1 MKSILNCCIFILIPL
16 LASAQECDEKLRI
29 ARKSK
34 ERGDY
39 RLAITQYQ
47 AAAADCGD
55 RDTAKANQIKTGI
68 LDIFIEIDG
77 LRIKAETALKE
88 AENQRKIAEIALKD
102 AEKQRKI
109 ATIAKVDAENKSI
122 LLESQKKATEYQRDT
137 AKAYADSLRVLL
149 RKSDELQ
156 NTFPDTNTYKYLYRT
171 GIQHFRY
178 DTSEQARDYQNA
190 LTYFALARFL
200 KPNDTLGNLVLCS
213 QKGIVA
219 EEAFLSGDLIT
230 AKKNYETIKTL
241 LIVIDKESS
250 FEEERLRQ
258 IQEVTKLYADFTQ
271 KTPLNTE
278 ILELDSNWWT
288 LPIEFSVYNKAKG
301 IKFRNNLSNFKQ
313 IPEVLAKFDQ
323 LASVSFENCINIRFL
338 KNWERIKNIQQIIV
352 KDNLNLYALNHLN
365 LLQDLRYLSINN
377 CPALTFVEGCRKLTN
392 FSTQKSPQLRVN
404 TLLLDN
410 QLLELVDMADL
421 TNDSIN
427 VGNLANLKTL
437 KLARMSIKDIQGLD
451 DIPRLQIL
459 SIDQLKRLTSFA
471 PPTQLTAV
479 TVNNCDSLANID
491 NWKPSQSLEKLVLSD
506 NEQLQK
512 MPDWRNYPNLK
523 DILIQNDPDITHVRG
538 TKFLKNVDKIY
549 LINNPN
555 LITNSVHIG
564 YGYEWGVNITSY
576 KIEIERRKRTKFFG
590 GNPDLGF
597 KAVAAYAQKN
607 FDYDPTI
614 QRKAE
619 GFIIGGV
626 INYYSPYWV
635 YTGAGLGFGNFRS
648 TFTDGTELP
657 SNNHIV
663 WINNLGFQFAPYFLR
678 KDKLSINMDLYTVFL
693 SRDYYILP
701 SFGLTYYHTLGFHRK
716 TYFIRPGDARRSVK
730 HNNARSKLKNIV
742 KDF

>member
-1 MKSILNCCIFILIPL
+1 MKSLINCCIFLLIPL
-16 LASAQECDEKLRI
+16 LASAQDCDEKLRI

-55 RDTAKANQIKTGI
+55 RDTVKANQIKTGI
-68 LDIFIEIDG
+68 LDIFIEIEG
-77 LRIKAETALKE
+77 LKTKAEAALAK
-88 AENQRKIAEIALKD
+88 AEIERKRANTAKED
-102 AEKQRKI
+102 AVKK
-109 ATIAKVDAENKSI
+109 TI
-122 LLESQKKATEYQRDT
+122 LLESQKAETEYQKCI
-137 AKAYADSLRVLL
+137 AEAAVDSLKVLL

-156 NTFPDTNTYKYLYRT
+156 NTFPDTNTYKYLYQT
-171 GIQHFRY
+171 GIQHFKY
-178 DTSEQARDYQNA
+178 DTSAQARDYQNA

-200 KPNDTLGNLVLCS
+200 KSNDTLGYLVRCS
-213 QKGIVA
+213 QKGIAA
-219 EEAFLSGDLIT
+219 EQAFLSGNLIT
-230 AKKNYETIKTL
+230 AKINYDSIKIL
-241 LIVIDKESS
+241 LGVINKESS
-250 FEEERLRQ
+250 FEDERLRQ
-258 IQEVTKLYADFTQ
+258 IQEVMENYAKFVQ
-271 KTPLNTE
+271 KTPVNTE
-278 ILELDSNWWT
+278 ILELEGNWWT
-288 LPIEFSVYNKAKG
+288 LPKAFAAYNKAKG

-313 IPEVLAKFDQ
+313 FPEVLAKFDQ

-338 KNWERIKNIQQIIV
+338 KNWERVKTLQQIIV
-352 KDNLNLYALNHLN
+352 KDNPNLYALNNLN
-365 LLQDLRYLSINN
+365 LLQDLKYLSVNH

-392 FSTQKSPQLRVN
+392 FSTQQSPQLRVN
-404 TLLLDN
+404 NLLLDN
-410 QLLELVDMADL
+410 QLLEFVDMADL

-427 VGNLANLKTL
+427 IANLANLKTL
-437 KLARMSIKDIQGLD
+437 KLARMSIKEIQGLD
-451 DIPRLQIL
+451 DIPRLQTL

-512 MPDWRNYPNLK
+512 MPDWRDYPKLK
-523 DILIQNDPDITHVRG
+523 DILIQNDPDITRIRG
-538 TKFLKNVDKIY
+538 TKSLKNVDKIY

-576 KIEIERRKRTKFFG
+576 KIEVERRRRAKFFG
-590 GNPDLGF
+590 GKPDLGF
-597 KAVAAYAQKN
+597 KAVAAYAQKK
-607 FDYDPTI
+607 FDYDPTVE
-614 QRKAE
+614 RKAK

-657 SNNHIV
+657 ANNHIV
-663 WINNLGFQFAPYFLR
+663 WINNLGAQFAPYFLR

-693 SRDYYILP
+693 TRDYYILP
-701 SFGLTYYHTLGFHRK
+701 SFGITYYHTLGFHRK
-716 TYFIRPGDARRSVK
+716 TYFIRPGDARRNVK
-730 HNNARSKLKNIV
+730 HKKERSKLKNIA
-742 KDF
+742 KSF